1 MKKRSGEVRDKLRAA
16 ETAVR
21 AARDAID
28 GTSSLDDAAIT
39 DLDVAEL
46 TIRRWRLAL
55 EAGKWPG
62 REVARNDR
70 ESTERE
76 R

>member
-1 MKKRSGEVRDKLRAA
+1 MNKQSAEVRDKLRAA

-21 AARDAID
+21 AARDAIN
-28 GTSSLDDAAIT
+28 GASSLDDAAIT

-55 EAGKWPG
+55 ETGKWSG
-62 REVARNDR
+62 RKVDR
-70 ESTERE
+70 KADEPR
-76 R
+76 

>member
-1 MKKRSGEVRDKLRAA
+1 MNKQSAEVRDKLRTA
-16 ETAVR
+16 EMAVR
-21 AARDAID
+21 AARDAIN
-28 GTSSLDDAAIT
+28 GASSLDEAAIT

-62 REVARNDR
+62 RKLDQDE
-70 ESTERE
+70 ESPR
-76 R
+76 

>member
-1 MKKRSGEVRDKLRAA
+1 MSRRSEEEVRDKLRAA
-16 ETAVR
+16 EVAVR

-28 GTSSLDDAAIT
+28 GTASLDGAAIT

-55 EAGKWPG
+55 ESGKWTG
-62 REVARNDR
+62 RRLSAEHETSR
-70 ESTERE
+70 
-76 R
+76 